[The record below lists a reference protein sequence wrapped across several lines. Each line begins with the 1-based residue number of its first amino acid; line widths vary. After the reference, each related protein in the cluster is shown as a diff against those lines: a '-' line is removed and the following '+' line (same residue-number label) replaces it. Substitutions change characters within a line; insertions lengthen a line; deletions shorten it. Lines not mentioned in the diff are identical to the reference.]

1 LSGFGGLK
9 LIYLKMDYDKK
20 SKEKGR
26 PENFKA
32 TFRHKNGS
40 VVYGLMSA
48 SLMEIEPG
56 TEGVT

>member
-1 LSGFGGLK
+1 
-9 LIYLKMDYDKK
+9 MDYDKK

-26 PENFKA
+26 PGNLTA
-32 TFRHKNGS
+32 TFRQKNGS

-48 SLMEIEPG
+48 SLMETEPG